1 MRQLVSL
8 IKWRDVERVGDQPA
22 AGCASPCGPTCGC
35 PAGAA
40 RPPAAARTPASACA
54 MASGAPAA
62 TGADDDESDAGMST
76 VEYAVGT
83 VAAAAFAAVLYQ
95 IVTGGSVLAGL
106 TDLINR
112 AMSLF

>member
-1 MRQLVSL
+1 
-8 IKWRDVERVGDQPA
+8 
-22 AGCASPCGPTCGC
+22 
-35 PAGAA
+35 
-40 RPPAAARTPASACA
+40 